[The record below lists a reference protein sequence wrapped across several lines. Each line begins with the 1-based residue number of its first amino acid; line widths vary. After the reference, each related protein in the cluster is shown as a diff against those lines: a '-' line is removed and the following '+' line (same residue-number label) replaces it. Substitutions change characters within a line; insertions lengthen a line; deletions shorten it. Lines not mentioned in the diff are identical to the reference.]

1 MRKWYEMEACNQGP
15 IIGGQIYLVRNVMGY
30 PFEAKMNE
38 EQQKALMA
46 AVCYAVRESE
56 ETLQKKFTFINFSE
70 VKEYQ
75 QQACIGKLALPP
87 QMYEQQHVSGLLL
100 SEDESVA
107 VFVNGKE
114 HLCIQ
119 VSCPGNHIQEAIA
132 LANQVDDC
140 LNQYLKYAFSRKYGY
155 LTSSPLYMGTGLS
168 ASYLLH
174 LPYLE
179 KKSMIHQMEKQIS
192 QYGFTL
198 RPHFDGQTEAPGS
211 IYRIRNRKTLGL
223 SESEITSAL
232 EHLAGQ
238 LAEQEELLAKQYLNE
253 DRLSQVDPMYRAY
266 GLIKY
271 ARKLGY
277 DETMACLSLIH
288 TGDLYHIWPEQTA
301 VSPFA
306 VMLNIS
312 DAVLSAGAS
321 MNISSS
327 ERGRARADYIRKT
340 LPVLDVSEADTIQ

>member
-15 IIGGQIYLVRNVMGY
+15 IIGGQVYLVRNIMGY
-30 PFEAKMNE
+30 PFEAKMKE
-38 EQQKALMA
+38 EEQKALMA

-56 ETLQKKFTFINFSE
+56 EVLQKKFVFINFSE
-70 VKEYQ
+70 VRDYE
-75 QQACIGKLALPP
+75 QQALIGKLAIPP
-87 QMYEQQHVSGLLL
+87 QMFEKGHEAGILI
-100 SEDESVA
+100 SEDESISVL
-107 VFVNGKE
+107 VNGKE

-119 VSCPGNHIQEAIA
+119 VSCPGNHIQEAMA
-132 LANQVDDC
+132 LVGQVDDC
-140 LNQYLKYAFSRKYGY
+140 LNQYLKYAFSKKYGY
-155 LTSSPLYMGTGLS
+155 LTSSPLYMGTGMS
-168 ASYLLH
+168 ASDLLH

-179 KKSMIHQMEKQIS
+179 KKSVMHQIEKQIS

-211 IYRIRNRKTLGL
+211 VYRMRNRKTLGL

-238 LAEQEELLAKQYLNE
+238 LAEQEEALARQCFNE

-277 DETMACLSLIH
+277 DETMACLSLLH
-288 TGDLYHIWPEQTA
+288 AGDLYQIWPEQA
-301 VSPFA
+301 EICPFA
-306 VMLNIS
+306 VMLNMA
-312 DAVLSAGAS
+312 DAVLSASAEK
-321 MNISSS
+321 NISSS
-327 ERGRARADYIRKT
+327 ERGRARADYIRRN
-340 LPVLDVSEADTIQ
+340 LPVLDASEAVSS

>member
-1 MRKWYEMEACNQGP
+1 MLKWYEMEECNQGP

-30 PFEAKMNE
+30 PFEAKMDE
-38 EQQKALMA
+38 EQQKALME

-56 ETLQKKFTFINFSE
+56 ESLQKKFTFINFSE
-70 VKEYQ
+70 IKDYE
-75 QQACIGKLALPP
+75 QQALLAKLAIPP
-87 QMYEQQHVSGLLL
+87 QMFEKHLVSGILL
-100 SEDESVA
+100 SEDESVS
-107 VFVNGKE
+107 VLVNGKE

-119 VSCPGNHIQEAIA
+119 VSCPGNHIQEAMA
-132 LANQVDDC
+132 LASRVDDC
-140 LNQYLKYAFSRKYGY
+140 LNQYLKYAFNRKYGY
-155 LTSSPLYMGTGLS
+155 LTSSPLYMGTGIS

-179 KKSMIHQMEKQIS
+179 QKSMIHQMEKQIG
-192 QYGFTL
+192 QYGFSL

-211 IYRIRNRKTLGL
+211 IYRMRNRKTLGL

-238 LAEQEELLAKQYLNE
+238 LAEQEELLAKQCLND
-253 DRLSQVDPMYRAY
+253 DRLSQIDPMYRAY

-288 TGDLYHIWPEQTA
+288 TGDLYRVWPEDRN
-301 VSPFA
+301 VSPFST
-306 VMLNIS
+306 MLNIS
-312 DAVLSAGAS
+312 DAVLSANAA
-321 MNISSS
+321 MPISSS
-327 ERGRARADYIRKT
+327 ERGRARAEYIRKQM
-340 LPVLDVSEADTIQ
+340 PELDAETRISS